1 MARYAPKIDPDE
13 LLVVGLERVWGS
25 PKRSLGRI
33 MRPTNHALGVITALV
48 INQTEMHESE
58 MPHVQMSAGRVVFEE
73 GDPIPEGSYVVKAD
87 ANFPEN
93 EVVTLPGNWTLNVS
107 TDDQVGSLLA
117 TPDRSGLFCQA
128 SNGTSLSRESMH
140 HGSGAI
146 WITPARHLS
155 ALLHM
160 YLHMYSPSQTG
171 RAAFNLTGR
180 YGYSSDVFPNKV
192 LPLFGSVNE
201 IVPGP
206 PADNT
211 FPDGTPFE
219 DWAQYDCALIDIL
232 QPQAQ

>member
-1 MARYAPKIDPDE
+1 MDQDE

-25 PKRSLGRI
+25 PKRSLGRVF
-33 MRPTNHALGVITALV
+33 RPTNHALGVITALV
-48 INQTEMHESE
+48 INKTELHESE
-58 MPHVQMSAGRVVFEE
+58 MPHVQMSGGRVVFEE
-73 GDPIPEGSYVVKAD
+73 GDPIPEGSYVVRAD
-87 ANFPEN
+87 ANFLEN
-93 EVVTLPGNWTLNVS
+93 EAVTLPGNWTLNVS
-107 TDDQVGSLLA
+107 TEDRVGSLLS

-140 HGSGAI
+140 HGNGAI

-155 ALLHM
+155 ALLLPLNTSRAGAH
-160 YLHMYSPSQTG
+160 TG
-171 RAAFNLTGR
+171 RPPFNVTDR
-180 YGYSSDVFPNKV
+180 YGYTSDVFPNKV

-232 QPQAQ
+232 QPQ